1 MGLVG
6 AAVAV
11 EASFS
16 PFCSVDVCTLRSLRG
31 GGGGGGGGGARE
43 QWPLQS
49 LKSGVAAPLLPS
61 RTSVAKEKMNKQQ
74 QFAISAKISK
84 GKKSAETEY
93 PWPEKI
99 PAGAD
104 TEGALAYLNRFKPLP
119 NKPKPVTLPFERPL
133 IDLENKIDEVCASF
147 SCDLLLCSMIC
158 EQIYTHQWLFQISRP
173 LSGLFLTVEFALD

>member
-31 GGGGGGGGGARE
+31 GGGGGAGARE

-49 LKSGVAAPLLPS
+49 LKSGVATQLLPS

-74 QFAISAKISK
+74 QFAVSAKISK

-147 SCDLLLCSMIC
+147 SCDPLLCSMIC
-158 EQIYTHQWLFQISRP
+158 EQTYTHQWLFQISRP

>member
-1 MGLVG
+1 
-6 AAVAV
+6 
-11 EASFS
+11 
-16 PFCSVDVCTLRSLRG
+16 
-31 GGGGGGGGGARE
+31 
-43 QWPLQS
+43 
-49 LKSGVAAPLLPS
+49 
-61 RTSVAKEKMNKQQ
+61 MNKQQ

-147 SCDLLLCSMIC
+147 SCYLLLCSMIC
-158 EQIYTHQWLFQISRP
+158 EQTNTHQWLFQISRP
-173 LSGLFLTVEFALD
+173 LPGMFLTVEFALG